1 MVVLP
6 PDLIIF
12 NTELS
17 TQFLPPPPSS
27 DWPDLLTTKARLY
40 RENER
45 LEKLSR
51 GNHLYS
57 RERNC
62 ISHRYRYYVVCN
74 KRIIV
79 RTKESLS
86 YPIIP
91 QLKQVFSIKLCL
103 HISSSAGTEYEP
115 SLGVRLGENVSV
127 FVGMLGEET

>member
-1 MVVLP
+1 M
-6 PDLIIF
+6 
-12 NTELS
+12 
-17 TQFLPPPPSS
+17 
-27 DWPDLLTTKARLY
+27 
-40 RENER
+40 
-45 LEKLSR
+45 
-51 GNHLYS
+51 
-57 RERNC
+57 
-62 ISHRYRYYVVCN
+62 VCN

-103 HISSSAGTEYEP
+103 HISSSVGTEYEP